1 MTGSALPAWAARPRP
16 LASGRGTEVAI
27 SRDGAVLSFAAVLR
41 SWRDAAAFRAF
52 FLALLAEWP
61 LPAYRWETPGVVAA
75 SVARP
80 FEFVLLDDPGLA
92 RPPDP
97 NAFAEHFRS
106 DGEPVVSLA
115 NLGRDAIL
123 VVPRPL
129 GDPSAYGHL
138 AAFARHVPEAQRSAL
153 WKRVGDALA
162 GRLGAKP
169 VWLSTAG
176 AGVPWL
182 HIRLDDRPKYYGWE
196 GSREI
201 AG

>member
-1 MTGSALPAWAARPRP
+1 MWTVQRETLSERALR
-16 LASGRGTEVAI
+16 
-27 SRDGAVLSFAAVLR
+27 FAVLR
-41 SWRDAAAFRAF
+41 DAKPATVGDAIRGWQADESFRRAF
-52 FLALLAEWP
+52 NGWLADAP
-61 LPAYRWETPGVVAA
+61 FAAYRWETPGVVAA
-75 SVARP
+75 SAARP

-97 NAFAEHFRS
+97 DAFAEHFGS
-106 DGEPVVSLA
+106 AGEPVVSFA

-123 VVPRPL
+123 VVPRAL

-138 AAFARHVPEAQRSAL
+138 AAFARHAPAAQRSAL
-153 WKRVGDALA
+153 WQRVGVALA

-182 HIRLDDRPKYYGWE
+182 HVRLDDRPKYYGWE
-196 GSREI
+196 GYRKVM
-201 AG
+201 G

>member
-1 MTGSALPAWAARPRP
+1 MWTVQIETLSKRALR
-16 LASGRGTEVAI
+16 
-27 SRDGAVLSFAAVLR
+27 FAVLR
-41 SWRDAAAFRAF
+41 DAKPATVGDVIHGWRADEAFRTAF
-52 FLALLAEWP
+52 NDWLADAP
-61 LPAYRWETPGVVAA
+61 FAAYRWETPGAVAA

-80 FEFVLLDDPGLA
+80 FECVLLDDPGLA

-97 NAFAEHFRS
+97 DAFAEHFAS
-106 DGEPVVSLA
+106 TGEPVVSFA

-129 GDPSAYGHL
+129 GDPSGYAHL
-138 AAFARHVPEAQRSAL
+138 AAFVRHAPYAQRSAL
-153 WKRVGDALA
+153 WQRVGDAVA

-182 HIRLDDRPKYYGWE
+182 HVRLDDRPKYYGWE
-196 GSREI
+196 ENRAM